1 MPKQTETVCALCS
14 INCVMTVTFDDDGNV
29 IDLADAECESGQDF
43 VNDNKEILLAEA
55 K

>member
-1 MPKQTETVCALCS
+1 
-14 INCVMTVTFDDDGNV
+14 MTVTFDDDDNV
-29 IDLADAECESGQDF
+29 INLTGAECDSGQDF